1 MKNRFFFIYLSSA
14 LVFLFSCNGFLT
26 LESKERSSFTDK
38 QRISILET
46 IKNHYNGDSE
56 KIARVDKYF
65 DRLEDSQKDVFL
77 QLFSAGFDY
86 INSKESEPKES
97 EPKESANRRAN
108 LDALKSNFESK
119 LKQLN
124 YTEEDFNKLVDDFN
138 EFVDPKPTS

>member
-138 EFVDPKPTS
+138 DFVDSKSTS

>member
-97 EPKESANRRAN
+97 ANRRAN

-138 EFVDPKPTS
+138 KFVDPKPTS

>member
-138 EFVDPKPTS
+138 EFVDSKSTS

>member
-26 LESKERSSFTDK
+26 LESKERSSLADK

-65 DRLEDSQKDVFL
+65 DRLEDSQRDVVL

-86 INSKESEPKES
+86 INS
-97 EPKESANRRAN
+97 KESANRRAN

>member
-1 MKNRFFFIYLSSA
+1 M
-14 LVFLFSCNGFLT
+14 
-26 LESKERSSFTDK
+26 
-38 QRISILET
+38 
-46 IKNHYNGDSE
+46 
-56 KIARVDKYF
+56 
-65 DRLEDSQKDVFL
+65 
-77 QLFSAGFDY
+77 FSAGFDY
-86 INSKESEPKES
+86 INSKES